1 LQIHK
6 RNVRMML
13 SELLDGFTPGGG
25 VQAFV

>member
-13 SELLDGFTPGGG
+13 SELLDGFTPIPHN
-25 VQAFV
+25 QAFV